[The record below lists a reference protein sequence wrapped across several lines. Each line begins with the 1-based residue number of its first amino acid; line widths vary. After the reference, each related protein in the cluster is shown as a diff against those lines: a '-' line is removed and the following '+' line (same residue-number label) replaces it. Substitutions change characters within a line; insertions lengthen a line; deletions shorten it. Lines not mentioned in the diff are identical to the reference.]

1 MAGRARILERPR
13 IDAGRAAVNWILV
26 GVAIYIAVQL
36 ALGFAVSRGIRTEND
51 YVLAGRRLGYPL
63 AIFSI
68 FATWFGA
75 ETCMGAAGRVYEEG
89 LAGTSA
95 DPFGYGMCILL
106 LGLFFAVPLWRR
118 GLTTLADLFE
128 QRYSRRVA
136 HLAAVIM
143 IPTSV
148 IWAGAQL
155 RAFGHVLHSVSD
167 ALPLDGWIVIATVV
181 VLTYTVFGGLLADAC
196 TDLVQGAFLILGL
209 CILAVVAIG
218 ELGGVDAAVAAVDR
232 SRLEV
237 FPADTHW
244 LELVNTWAL
253 PIIGSVTAQEL
264 IARLLAA
271 RNATVA
277 RRSALSAAALY
288 MVVGLIPVGLALC
301 AKSLVPELDDP
312 EQFLPVLAQQKLHT
326 LAYVMFIGAL
336 ISAILSTVDS
346 SLLVAGTLLSH
357 NLVVPHVPGI
367 RESTKVRIARVGVFG
382 FGVLAFWL
390 AIASDGVTALV
401 EEASGFGSAG
411 IFVIFVLGLFAK
423 VGGPRAAVASLLTGV
438 AAWEVV
444 HHAPMLAHSEWLD
457 AHAPDVAERMRGW
470 LAPVE
475 SAFVAGDYL
484 ITLALAFVAYFA
496 VAAFERARPVSAPV
510 TA

>member
-1 MAGRARILERPR
+1 MNG
-13 IDAGRAAVNWILV
+13 ILV
-26 GVAIYIAVQL
+26 GVAIYIALQL

-51 YVLAGRRLGYPL
+51 YVLAGRKLGYPL

-106 LGLFFAVPLWRR
+106 LGVFFAVPLWKR
-118 GLTTLADLFE
+118 GLTTLADLFA
-128 QRYSRRVA
+128 QRYSSRVA
-136 HLAAVIM
+136 HLAAVVM

-167 ALPLDGWIVIATVV
+167 ALPLDGWIAIASAV

-209 CILAVVAIG
+209 GILAVVAIG
-218 ELGGVDAAVAAVDR
+218 ELGGIDAAVAAVDR
-232 SRLEV
+232 SKLEL

-244 LELVNTWAL
+244 LELANAWAL

-264 IARLLAA
+264 IARLLAT

-288 MVVGLIPVGLALC
+288 MAVGLIPVGLALC
-301 AKSLVPELDDP
+301 AKSLVPDLEDP

-357 NLVVPHVPGI
+357 NLVVPHVSGI
-367 RESTKVRIARVGVFG
+367 REITKVRIARA
-382 FGVLAFWL
+382 GVLAFGVMAYGL
-390 AIASDGVTALV
+390 AVASDGVTALV

-423 VGGPRAAVASLLTGV
+423 VGGPRAAVAALLTGV
-438 AAWEVV
+438 LAWELV
-444 HHAPMLAHSEWLD
+444 HHVPMLANSAWLESR
-457 AHAPDVAERMRGW
+457 APEFAQGLRDV

-475 SAFVAGDYL
+475 ATFVAADYL
-484 ITLALAFVAYFA
+484 ITLGFAFTAYFVA
-496 VAAFERARPVSAPV
+496 AAFERKAPASSPV

>member
-1 MAGRARILERPR
+1 MNG
-13 IDAGRAAVNWILV
+13 ILV

-51 YVLAGRRLGYPL
+51 YVLAGRKLGYPL

-106 LGLFFAVPLWRR
+106 LGVFFAVPLWKR
-118 GLTTLADLFE
+118 GLTTLADLFA
-128 QRYSRRVA
+128 QRYSSRVA

-167 ALPLDGWIVIATVV
+167 ALPLNAWIAIATAV

-209 CILAVVAIG
+209 CILAVVAVG

-232 SRLEV
+232 SQLEL

-244 LELVNTWAL
+244 LELANTWAL

-264 IARLLAA
+264 IARLLAT

-301 AKSLVPELDDP
+301 AKSLVPELEDP

-326 LAYVMFIGAL
+326 VAYVMFIGAL

-367 RESTKVRIARVGVFG
+367 REITKVRIARAGVFG
-382 FGVLAFWL
+382 FGLLAFGL

-423 VGGPRAAVASLLTGV
+423 VGGPRAAVAALITGV
-438 AAWEVV
+438 VAWELF
-444 HHAPMLAHSEWLD
+444 HHLPMLANSAWMD
-457 AHAPDVAERMRGW
+457 ANVSGFAETLRAAIAPWEATIVA
-470 LAPVE
+470 A
-475 SAFVAGDYL
+475 DYVL
-484 ITLALAFVAYFA
+484 TLALAFVAYFVA
-496 VAAFERARPVSAPV
+496 AAFERARPAPV
-510 TA
+510 AVTA